1 LKENKFHATYRLMI
15 TSIEYK
21 LKKIKIMKTLNSFLL
36 LMLVSFGIFAQKDT
50 DKPYMVK
57 TFTASA
63 IKNLKMTTSGGSL
76 SVIGTKD
83 AEAKLEVYVY
93 SNNSDDN
100 LSKEEIEERLQN
112 YELSVSQN
120 GDAIV
125 AFSKSKMKSWNKKS
139 LNIAFKAY
147 VPENITTDI
156 NTSGGSINVKGISGN
171 AVGNTSGGSINV
183 RNCKNKIDLKTSGGS
198 ITANDCSGSVN
209 LSTSGGSI
217 TANDCDGTIDLST
230 SGGSLTLEA
239 LKGTI
244 KAVTSGGSITA
255 SELRGESVVRTSG
268 GSIRLRRIYGALEA
282 STSAGSV
289 DAEILELGKYL
300 NINVTVG
307 SLSIKLPMNKG
318 LTLDCS
324 ASKIDS
330 ESLNNFS
337 GQFDKK
343 HIKGTLNGGGVP
355 VKLVVN
361 SGNLTMKGL

>member
-1 LKENKFHATYRLMI
+1 
-15 TSIEYK
+15 
-21 LKKIKIMKTLNSFLL
+21 MKTLNSFLL
-36 LMLVSFGIFAQKDT
+36 LILVTFGVFAQKDT
-50 DKPYMVK
+50 NKPYMIK

-63 IKNLKMTTSGGSL
+63 IKSLKMNSSGGSL
-76 SVIGTKD
+76 SVVGTKD

-112 YELSVSQN
+112 YELSVSQDGN
-120 GDAIV
+120 MIV
-125 AFSKSKMKSWNKKS
+125 AFAKSKMKSWNKKS

-147 VPENITTDI
+147 VPENVTTDI
-156 NTSGGSINVKGISGN
+156 HTSGGSISVKGISGN
-171 AVGNTSGGSINV
+171 AVGSTSGGSINV
-183 RNCKNKIDLKTSGGS
+183 RDCKNKIALKTSGGS

-255 SELRGESVVRTSG
+255 SELRGESIVRTSG
-268 GSIRLRRIYGALEA
+268 GSISLRRVYGALEA

-289 DAEILELGKYL
+289 DVEVLELGKYL
-300 NINVTVG
+300 NINVTAG
-307 SLSIKLPMNKG
+307 NLSIKLPMNKG
-318 LTLDCS
+318 VTLDCS
-324 ASKIDS
+324 ASKINS

-343 HIKGTLNGGGVP
+343 SIKGTLNGGGVP

-361 SGNLTMKGL
+361 TGNLTMKGL

>member
-1 LKENKFHATYRLMI
+1 
-15 TSIEYK
+15 
-21 LKKIKIMKTLNSFLL
+21 MKTLNSFLL
-36 LMLVSFGIFAQKDT
+36 LILVTFGVFAQKDT
-50 DKPYMVK
+50 NKPYMVK
-57 TFTASA
+57 TFTAST
-63 IKNLKMTTSGGSL
+63 IKNLKMNSSGGSL
-76 SVIGTKD
+76 SVVGTKD

-112 YELSVSQN
+112 YELSVSQDGN
-120 GDAIV
+120 TIV
-125 AFSKSKMKSWNKKS
+125 AFAKSKMKSWNKKS

-147 VPENITTDI
+147 VPENVTTDI
-156 NTSGGSINVKGISGN
+156 HTSGGSISVKGISGN
-171 AVGNTSGGSINV
+171 AVGSTSGGSINV
-183 RNCKNKIDLKTSGGS
+183 RDCKNKIALKTSGGS

-255 SELRGESVVRTSG
+255 SELRGESIVRTSG
-268 GSIRLRRIYGALEA
+268 GSISLRRVYGALEA

-289 DAEILELGKYL
+289 DVEVLELGKYL
-300 NINVTVG
+300 NINVTAG
-307 SLSIKLPMNKG
+307 NLSIKLPMNKG
-318 LTLDCS
+318 VTLDCS
-324 ASKIDS
+324 ASKINS

-343 HIKGTLNGGGVP
+343 SIKGTLNGGGVP

-361 SGNLTMKGL
+361 TGNLTMKGL

>member
-1 LKENKFHATYRLMI
+1 M
-15 TSIEYK
+15 
-21 LKKIKIMKTLNSFLL
+21 KILNSFLL
-36 LMLVSFGIFAQKDT
+36 FMLVTFGVLAQKDT
-50 DKPYMVK
+50 NKPYIVK
-57 TFTASA
+57 TFAAST
-63 IKNLKMTTSGGSL
+63 IKNLKMNSSGGSL
-76 SVIGTKD
+76 SVVGTKD

-112 YELSVSQN
+112 YELSVSQDGN
-120 GDAIV
+120 TIV
-125 AFSKSKMKSWNKKS
+125 AFAKSKMKSWNKKS

-147 VPENITTDI
+147 VPENVTTDI
-156 NTSGGSINVKGISGN
+156 HTSGGSISVKGISGN
-171 AVGNTSGGSINV
+171 TVGNTSGGSINV
-183 RNCKNKIDLKTSGGS
+183 RDCKNKIDLKTSGGS
-198 ITANDCSGSVN
+198 ITANECSGTVN

-255 SELRGESVVRTSG
+255 SELRGESIVRTSG
-268 GSIRLRRIYGALEA
+268 GSISLRRVYGALEA

-289 DAEILELGKYL
+289 NVEILELGKYL
-300 NINVTVG
+300 NINVTAG
-307 SLSIKLPMNKG
+307 NLSIKFPMNKG
-318 LTLDCS
+318 VTLDCS
-324 ASKIDS
+324 ASKIES

-361 SGNLTMKGL
+361 TGSITMKGL